1 MASGSVSNDRHCAMV
16 PCRCFVRLDDED
28 RSLVIGVGT
37 AIRGNGRRAV
47 PCQALRYHA
56 RFWRLLGSFLGIT
69 GSICAIATPFDANG
83 ALDLAAFGR
92 LIDYQLD
99 GGTQGIV
106 VAGSTGEAHM
116 LDEHD
121 YERLL
126 AFAVE
131 RVARRVPVVAGSG
144 EAATSKTITLTRRA
158 KAQGA
163 DAALV
168 VTPYYVRPTQ
178 DGLRRHFTEVAE
190 HCDIP
195 VVMYNVP
202 SRTGCDMQP
211 ATVAGLRDTAGVV
224 GIKEAVGT
232 RERIAA
238 VAQLRRPGFVY
249 LSGDDGSAA
258 EAMLAGAE
266 GVVSV
271 VNNLVPKLF
280 RTLCDAA
287 RSGNRALTAE
297 HMTRIRPLLDAL
309 DCAPNPIAV
318 KAGLAELGL
327 CSAALRL
334 PLVELSPGLG
344 RTRLRN
350 ALLSLAGPTTP

>member
-1 MASGSVSNDRHCAMV
+1 MEVNGS
-16 PCRCFVRLDDED
+16 L
-28 RSLVIGVGT
+28 
-37 AIRGNGRRAV
+37 
-47 PCQALRYHA
+47 
-56 RFWRLLGSFLGIT
+56 
-69 GSICAIATPFDANG
+69 CAIATPFDAAG
-83 ALDLAAFGR
+83 ALDLPAFGR
-92 LIDYQLD
+92 LVDYQLD

-116 LDEHD
+116 LDEHE

-131 RVARRVPVVAGSG
+131 RIAHRVPVIAGTG
-144 EAATSKTITLTRRA
+144 EAATSKTIALTRRA
-158 KAQGA
+158 KALGA

-178 DGLRRHFTEVAE
+178 DGLRRHFGEVAAQGGL
-190 HCDIP
+190 P

-211 ATVAGLRDTAGVV
+211 ETVAALRDTAGIV

-232 RERIAA
+232 PERIAA
-238 VAQLRRPGFVY
+238 IAQLQRPGFVY

-258 EAMLAGAE
+258 DAMLAGAG

-287 RSGNRALTAE
+287 RGGDRAVAMQHAGRLA
-297 HMTRIRPLLDAL
+297 PLLKAL
-309 DCAPNPIAV
+309 DCAPNPIPV

-327 CSAALRL
+327 CGAALRL
-334 PLVELSPGLG
+334 PLLELAPGPA
-344 RTRLRN
+344 RAHLRDT
-350 ALLSLAGPTTP
+350 LLPLAGIPIP